1 MHPLLEFISHHESR
15 VLTRLVHYAQTRGY
29 AKYTPTLE
37 RAWRASIAGLVENMG
52 LAMDSFA
59 QEAESAPGTDLP
71 PDPIAE
77 FVLQEARKHRARGV
91 SLGLFLGV
99 MKYFRHAFLDV
110 AEEAGVDNE
119 TQQLWQLFL
128 NRYFDRLEQGLE
140 PAWPQK
146 LGALMPGG
154 GKKGPQPGAIAK
166 DKYLTVFESLHAPA
180 ILFDSNNQIH
190 NANQAFWEI
199 FDIPAIS
206 GSSKAAKPQKDKT
219 ATILVEEVIG
229 FKASRAGQYS
239 TEKALETKKG
249 QRVFELCFRELKT
262 SNKSSSETILLLHDI
277 TDRKAAET
285 ILGGLTGIVAQENK
299 LAMDSQE
306 RRRIKAW
313 LRQSEESLRF
323 LVENLNVG
331 IFLLADGPQWKV
343 RQTNLAFAQACGYGS
358 VNEML
363 NKTLVEIGLD
373 QADWAIL
380 LKQVTKKGHGC
391 TQKLK
396 LKKADG
402 TTITGSWSLA
412 PAYAQDKKPLWLVGS
427 LEDITQSEKIVERI
441 ENAKKEWER
450 TFDAVKDLIMI
461 LDKDHRVVRI
471 NRAMKNKFDMDYD
484 KVIGKKCYELF
495 HGADEPPPDCPHT
508 MALKTFEPSSS
519 ELYAEKLECW
529 LDVAV
534 SPMFDSHG
542 KLMGTV
548 HAARDITEKKQEEQR
563 RQATDMRIK
572 QAQRMEALGTLV
584 GGIAHDFNNILGAIM
599 AYTELTVAMNPEN
612 PDVSQNLGH
621 VLQASERARDLIRQ
635 ILSFSRNEASQ
646 LAPIQMDLVVK
657 ESLKLLEASLPATI
671 EIQVHIGRNLPPI
684 LGELSQIHQVILNLS
699 ANALDAMREEGGVLI
714 VALDEV
720 EIDSANPLCS
730 GELAPGPHLRLA
742 IQDTGHG
749 MDEATLEHIF
759 EPYFTTKG
767 PERGTGLGLSVVH
780 GIVKSHKSA
789 ITVESEPGRGSLFE
803 VFFPVHKGPALDDA
817 DREASWNLA
826 QGSEHILFV
835 DDEKFLRNAGK
846 MLLET
851 LGYFVTEAAGPTEAL
866 ELVKADPKGFSLV
879 ITDQTMPKM
888 TGLKLAGKILE
899 INPAIPIILCTGHD
913 DSLKESS
920 MKRLGI
926 YGPLIKP
933 ISIRQLAPV
942 LRKILEKRT
951 EKTAQ

>member
-1 MHPLLEFISHHESR
+1 
-15 VLTRLVHYAQTRGY
+15 
-29 AKYTPTLE
+29 
-37 RAWRASIAGLVENMG
+37 WRASIAGLVENMG
-52 LAMDSFA
+52 LAMDFFA
-59 QEAESAPGTDLP
+59 QEGQSAPNPDSSA
-71 PDPIAE
+71 DPIAG

-91 SLGLFLGV
+91 SLGLFLGL

-110 AEEAGVDNE
+110 AEEAGVDLE
-119 TQQLWQLFL
+119 TQKLWQLFL

-146 LGALMPGG
+146 LSALVPGG
-154 GKKGPQPGAIAK
+154 GKKGPQPGAITK
-166 DKYLTVFESLHAPA
+166 DKYLTVFESLHSPA

-190 NANQAFWEI
+190 NANQAFWEL

-206 GSSKAAKPQKDKT
+206 GKSKAAKPQKDKT
-219 ATILVEEVIG
+219 AAILVEEVIG
-229 FKASRAGQYS
+229 FAASRAGHYT
-239 TEKALETKKG
+239 TEKSLETKKG
-249 QRVFELCFRELKT
+249 LRVFELCFRELKT
-262 SNKSSSETILLLHDI
+262 SNRSSSETILLLHDI
-277 TDRKAAET
+277 TDRRAAET
-285 ILGGLTGIVAQENK
+285 ILGGLTGIVAEDET
-299 LAMDSQE
+299 LAFDSEE
-306 RRRIKAW
+306 RRSIKTW

-331 IFLLADGPQWKV
+331 IFLLADGPQWKI
-343 RQTNLAFAQACGYGS
+343 RQANTAFAKACGYAS
-358 VNEML
+358 VNEIL
-363 NKTLVEIGLD
+363 DKTLVELGLK
-373 QADWAIL
+373 QADWANL

-402 TTITGSWSLA
+402 TTMTGSWTLA
-412 PAYAQDKKPLWLVGS
+412 PAHAQDKKPLWLVGS

-461 LDKDHRVVRI
+461 LDKDYKVVRI
-471 NRAMKNKFDMDYD
+471 NRAMKNRFDMEYD
-484 KVIGKKCYELF
+484 QVIGKTCYELF
-495 HGADEPPPDCPHT
+495 HGTDEPPPDCPHT
-508 MALKTFEPSSS
+508 IALKTLETSSS
-519 ELYAEKLECW
+519 ELYAEKLQCW

-534 SPMFDSHG
+534 SPLFDSRG
-542 KLMGTV
+542 GLMGTV
-548 HAARDITEKKQEEQR
+548 HAARDVTEKKQEEQR

-599 AYTELTVAMNPEN
+599 AYTELTVAIN
-612 PDVSQNLGH
+612 PDNTDVAQNLGH

-635 ILSFSRNEASQ
+635 ILTFSRNESSQ

-657 ESLKLLEASLPATI
+657 ESLKLLEASLPSTI
-671 EIQVHIGRNLPPI
+671 EIVVNVGRNLSPI
-684 LGELSQIHQVILNLS
+684 LGELSQIHQVILNLCS
-699 ANALDAMREEGGVLI
+699 NAFDAMRENGGALMVT
-714 VALDEV
+714 LDEV
-720 EIDSANPLCS
+720 ELDSASPLCA

-742 IQDTGHG
+742 VQDTGHG
-749 MDEATLEHIF
+749 MEEATIEHIF

-780 GIVKSHKSA
+780 GIVKSHKGA
-789 ITVESEPGRGSLFE
+789 IAVESELGAGSLFE
-803 VFFPVHKGPALDDA
+803 VFFPVHKGPAPD
-817 DREASWNLA
+817 EASRKTSWDLPH
-826 QGSEHILFV
+826 GSEHILFV

-851 LGYFVTEAAGPTEAL
+851 LGYAVTEAAGSSEAL
-866 ELVKADPKGFSLV
+866 KLVKADPKKFSLV

-888 TGLKLAGKILE
+888 TGIKLAGKILE
-899 INPAIPIILCTGHD
+899 INQDIPIILCTGHD
-913 DSLKESS
+913 DSLKEDSI
-920 MKRLGI
+920 KRLGI

-942 LRKILEKRT
+942 LRKILEKRA
-951 EKTAQ
+951 KKPAQ